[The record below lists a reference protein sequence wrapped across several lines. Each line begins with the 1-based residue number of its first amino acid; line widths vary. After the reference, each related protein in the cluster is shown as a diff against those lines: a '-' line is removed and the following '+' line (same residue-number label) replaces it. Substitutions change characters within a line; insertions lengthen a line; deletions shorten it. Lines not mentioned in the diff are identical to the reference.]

1 MDTLTAGEQRT
12 FMLGLL
18 CSTDG
23 LNNIKVDYDKLAE
36 KAGFKNAASASV
48 LFNKSRRKILSALTE
63 DGTLAPANGSPKKAS
78 DKVTKPRKS
87 SAKGKGATITTDE
100 ESNGNEETQANPV
113 KAPKARGGKGKA
125 GGRVKADP
133 MAISFLTRHRMVPIK
148 GEVFVKE
155 EPLHEDF
162 AKGIIDG
169 TLYSYSDVSLN
180 TLWAVGAFSS
190 GNGTTATGSPLNS
203 EVDDETL

>member
-36 KAGFKNAASASV
+36 KAGFKNAACASV

-63 DGTLAPANGSPKKAS
+63 DGTLAPTNGSPKKAS

-87 SAKGKGATITTDE
+87 PAKGKGATTTTDE
-100 ESNGNEETQANPV
+100 ESNGNEETQAKPV
-113 KAPKARGGKGKA
+113 KAPKTRGGKGKT

-133 MAISFLTRHRMVPIK
+133 MAMVPIK
-148 GEVFVKE
+148 HEGFVKE

-180 TLWAVGAFSS
+180 TLWAVGAFSN
-190 GNGTTATGSPLNS
+190 GNGTTATGSPSNS
-203 EVDDETL
+203 EVDDEAL

>member
-36 KAGFKNAASASV
+36 KAGLKNAASASV

-63 DGTLAPANGSPKKAS
+63 DGTLASTSGSPKKAS

-87 SAKGKGATITTDE
+87 SAKAKGATATTDE

-113 KAPKARGGKGKA
+113 KAPKASGGKGKA
-125 GGRVKADP
+125 RGRVKADP
-133 MAISFLTRHRMVPIK
+133 MAMAPIK
-148 GEVFVKE
+148 REGFVKE

-162 AKGIIDG
+162 AK
-169 TLYSYSDVSLN
+169 
-180 TLWAVGAFSS
+180 VGAFST
-190 GNGTTATGSPLNS
+190 GNGTTATGSPLKS

>member
-1 MDTLTAGEQRT
+1 MDNLTPGEQRT

-63 DGTLAPANGSPKKAS
+63 DGTIAPTNSSPKKAG

-87 SAKGKGATITTDE
+87 SAKGKGTATATDE
-100 ESNGNEETQANPV
+100 EPNGNSDTQASPV
-113 KAPKARGGKGKA
+113 KPPKARGGKGKA
-125 GGRVKADP
+125 GGKVKTNP
-133 MAISFLTRHRMVPIK
+133 MMTAPIK
-148 GEVFVKE
+148 HEVLVKE
-155 EPLHEDF
+155 EPVYEDF
-162 AKGIIDG
+162 AKGIING
-169 TLYSYSDVSLN
+169 TFYPYSDIALN
-180 TLWAVGAFSS
+180 TLWAVEAFSS
-190 GNGTTATGSPLNS
+190 GNGSTGSPLDS
-203 EVDDETL
+203 EVDGETI

>member
-36 KAGFKNAASASV
+36 KAGLKNAASASV

-63 DGTLAPANGSPKKAS
+63 DGTLASTSGSPKKAS

-87 SAKGKGATITTDE
+87 SAKAKGATATTDE

-113 KAPKARGGKGKA
+113 KAPKARG
-125 GGRVKADP
+125 RVKADP
-133 MAISFLTRHRMVPIK
+133 MAMAPIK
-148 GEVFVKE
+148 REGFVKE

-162 AKGIIDG
+162 AK
-169 TLYSYSDVSLN
+169 
-180 TLWAVGAFSS
+180 VGAFSS
-190 GNGTTATGSPLNS
+190 GNGTTATGSPLKS